1 MDVANTLAS
10 AHQRA
15 SVEWFVLKAGSR
27 YESHPCPIQIRRQF
41 LLFV

>member
-1 MDVANTLAS
+1 MDVEITLAS

-15 SVEWFVLKAGSR
+15 SVEWFVLKERTR
-27 YESHPCPIQIRRQF
+27 YESRPCPIQIRRQN